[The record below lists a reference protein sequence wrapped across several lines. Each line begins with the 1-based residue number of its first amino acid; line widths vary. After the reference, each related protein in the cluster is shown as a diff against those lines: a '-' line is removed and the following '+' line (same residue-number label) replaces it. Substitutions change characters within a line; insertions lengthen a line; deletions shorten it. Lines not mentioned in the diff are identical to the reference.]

1 MNPELLRYAVL
12 RCLLF
17 NALFGSIHQN
27 DSEVLIGRID
37 VGAFFS

>member
-1 MNPELLRYAVL
+1 MNPELRRFAVL

-17 NALFGSIHQN
+17 NAVFRPIRQN
-27 DSEVLIGRID
+27 DLEILIGWID

>member
-1 MNPELLRYAVL
+1 MNPELHRFAVL

-17 NALFGSIHQN
+17 NAVFRPIRQN
-27 DSEVLIGRID
+27 DLEVLIGRID

>member
-1 MNPELLRYAVL
+1 MNPELRRFAVL

-17 NALFGSIHQN
+17 NAVFRPIRQN

>member
-12 RCLLF
+12 WCLLF
-17 NALFGSIHQN
+17 NAVLSPIRQN
-27 DSEVLIGRID
+27 DLEILIGWID

>member
-17 NALFGSIHQN
+17 NAVFGPIHQN

>member
-1 MNPELLRYAVL
+1 MNPELRRYAVL

-17 NALFGSIHQN
+17 NAVFSSIHQN
-27 DSEVLIGRID
+27 DLEILIGWID